1 MVVRRTDW
9 TLIRSM
15 RLATMPFAA
24 LAAFIAFTAPAAAQL
39 YPGEDVTVNPAGAG
53 TQVLLYP
60 GGRYGRLVH
69 PLLQPG
75 QQNGPIHLHMPP
87 GKHHVVTEA
96 VARQEP
102 PKVHHRATAAAAPV
116 QQPQREAVSPQGTGS
131 TLNDFEN
138 LETLGAAKPAEPPPQ
153 RVAKTEPPSVHTLEK
168 PERKSQTSDYGR
180 KRDTVLFATGASDPS
195 DSAIDTVKSL
205 AAELSGPLSDG
216 SVKIQLYAY
225 GGERGDKSSDS
236 RRLSLKRAIVVRQLL
251 IDNGVPSDRI
261 DVHAMG
267 GVDDKG
273 PADRVDIFLKS

>member
-1 MVVRRTDW
+1 MVARRTDW
-9 TLIRSM
+9 ALIRLM
-15 RLATMPFAA
+15 RHATAPFAA
-24 LAAFIAFTAPAAAQL
+24 LAALIAYAAPAEAQM
-39 YPGEDVTVNPAGAG
+39 YPGEDVTVSPAGAG
-53 TQVLLYP
+53 MQVLLYP
-60 GGRYGRLVH
+60 GGQYGRLVH

-75 QQNGPIHLHMPP
+75 QQSGPIHLRMPLAKRHAAVEP
-87 GKHHVVTEA
+87 

-102 PKVHHRATAAAAPV
+102 PKAHHKAAASAAPV

-138 LETLGAAKPAEPPPQ
+138 LETLGAAKPAEPAPQ
-153 RVAKTEPPSVHTLEK
+153 RVAKTESPPAHTPER
-168 PERKSQTSDYGR
+168 PERKAQTSDYGS
-180 KRDTVLFATGASDPS
+180 KRDTVLFASDASNPS
-195 DSAIDTVKSL
+195 DSAIDAVKSL

-216 SVKIQLYAY
+216 SLKVQLYAY

-267 GVDDKG
+267 GVDDNG